1 MPDKRH
7 RLDLALVERGL
18 APTRARASG
27 AIKSGCVR
35 VGGKTV
41 TKAAGLVGDGDIIE
55 IDSLEHP
62 YVSRAALKLVHAL
75 DSFALDPANRHCL
88 DLGASTGGFTQV
100 LLERGAAS
108 VVAVDVGHGQL
119 AGEILSDSR
128 VHAIEG
134 LNARDVTR
142 DLVPGPVAFIT
153 ADLSFIGLAKA
164 LPPALA
170 LAERGAYLVALIKP
184 QFEVGPGNVG
194 KGGIVRDGE
203 LHRRVCGDMARWLSD
218 DMGWRVIG
226 IAESPIAGGDGNV
239 EFLIAA
245 SHDR

>member
-1 MPDKRH
+1 MPDNRH

-27 AIKSGCVR
+27 AIKSGLVR

-41 TKAAGLVGDGDIIE
+41 TKAANLVGEGDIIE
-55 IDSLEHP
+55 IESLEHP

-75 DSFALDPANRHCL
+75 DSFALDPANCHCL

-100 LLERGAAS
+100 LLERGAAA
-108 VVAVDVGHGQL
+108 VTAVDVGHGQL
-119 AGEILSDSR
+119 AGEILNDIR
-128 VHAIEG
+128 VHAVEG

-142 DLVPGPVAFIT
+142 ELIPGPIEFIT

-170 LAERGAYLVALIKP
+170 LAEPGAYLVALIKP
-184 QFEVGPGNVG
+184 QFEVGPKSVG

-203 LHRRVCGDMARWLSD
+203 LHRRVCADIAHWLSD
-218 DMGWRVIG
+218 DMAWRVIG

>member
-88 DLGASTGGFTQV
+88 DLGASTGGFTQAAGARRR
-100 LLERGAAS
+100 LRRRRRCGARSACRG
-108 VVAVDVGHGQL
+108 DPL
-119 AGEILSDSR
+119 R
-128 VHAIEG
+128 
-134 LNARDVTR
+134 
-142 DLVPGPVAFIT
+142 
-153 ADLSFIGLAKA
+153 
-164 LPPALA
+164 
-170 LAERGAYLVALIKP
+170 
-184 QFEVGPGNVG
+184 
-194 KGGIVRDGE
+194 
-203 LHRRVCGDMARWLSD
+203 
-218 DMGWRVIG
+218 
-226 IAESPIAGGDGNV
+226 
-239 EFLIAA
+239 
-245 SHDR
+245 